1 MYFNGFWHSCS
12 LGRRNLHEINPALSA
27 MHTGRAQKHSLPPV
41 LRHIILL
48 IAWMTLLP
56 YSVKTGFAQT
66 LDRLQHPEHTANLK
80 NPDSLLIKLKANYNA
95 ALTKSNEVQ
104 AAGYSQ
110 QIGRL
115 LFISGHYPQSL
126 DYLLKAEKSLR
137 NVGQK
142 KMLAVNLNM
151 LGELYYRTRRP
162 QLARKQYDEALSIY
176 ENLKQESGKAEIY
189 GRLGHLYEK
198 REMYDSAF
206 YFQRKALQ
214 SYQLDR
220 HIDGAAKIYENIGSI
235 YEDLEKYDSAY
246 YYFNK
251 AYTLNAQTHNARAQ
265 VEVVNNL
272 GDVLRKTGRFREGLA
287 YSMQTLQL
295 AQTHGERYQISSAYN
310 DIAKAYNLLSRNDSA
325 FHYLTLSRNLLNDIY
340 SEESNKQLALLQT
353 LYEIEKKDNEIAQLT
368 QARRIDTLIS
378 IATGIVIVLVI
389 AVAALI
395 ISRQRLKIRNEQ
407 KLRAQHK
414 QVYEAQNQLMEVELK
429 NKKLEEENLKQQL
442 ETKTQELTSYTLH
455 VIRKNQLLEDLRL
468 KLDEMIRD
476 DKRDQRK
483 QIKALS
489 EQISEGLQDD
499 QHWEEFRGIFEQVH
513 QSFFDRL
520 QQQTGP
526 LTANDLRLIALIKM
540 NLTSSDIA
548 TLLGIS
554 QDSLRVI
561 RHRLRKKLNLA
572 AGDNL
577 SAYIQSI

>member
-1 MYFNGFWHSCS
+1 
-12 LGRRNLHEINPALSA
+12 
-27 MHTGRAQKHSLPPV
+27 MHTGRAKKHSPSP
-41 LRHIILL
+41 ILL
-48 IAWMTLLP
+48 RITLLAVWIVTI
-56 YSVKTGFAQT
+56 SCVFIQTTFAQE
-66 LDRLQHPEHTANLK
+66 PERNIPASPQNS
-80 NPDSLLIKLKANYNA
+80 DSLLIGLKANYNSA
-95 ALTKSNEVQ
+95 VGKNNDVE
-104 AAGYSQ
+104 AAGYLQ

-126 DYLLKAEKSLR
+126 DYLLRAEKIFR
-137 NVGQK
+137 NKDQK

-162 QLARKQYDEALSIY
+162 QLARKQYDEALAIY
-176 ENLKQESGKAEIY
+176 QNLRQESGKAEIY
-189 GRLGHLYEK
+189 GRIGHLYEK

-206 YFQRKALQ
+206 YFQRKALH
-214 SYQLDR
+214 SYQLD
-220 HIDGAAKIYENIGSI
+220 HHTDGAAKIYENIGSI
-235 YEDLEKYDSAY
+235 YEDLERYDSAY
-246 YYFNK
+246 FYFNK
-251 AYTLNAQTHNARAQ
+251 AYTLNAQTHNRRAQ

-272 GDVLRKTGRFREGLA
+272 GDVLRKTGKFREGLA
-287 YSMQTLQL
+287 YSFQSLKL
-295 AQTHGERYQISSAYN
+295 AQTSGERYQISSAYS
-310 DIAKAYNLLSRNDSA
+310 DISKAYNLLARNDSA
-325 FHYLTLSRNLLNDIY
+325 FHYLTLSRGMLNDIY

-353 LYEIEKKDNEIAQLT
+353 LYEIEKKDNEIEQLT

-378 IATGIVIVLVI
+378 IATGIVVVLVI
-389 AVAALI
+389 VVAALI

-429 NKKLEEENLKQQL
+429 NKKLEEEHLKQQL
-442 ETKTQELTSYTLH
+442 ETKTQELSSYTLH
-455 VIRKNQLLEDLRL
+455 VIRKNQLLEDLRA
-468 KLDEMIRD
+468 KLDEMIKD

-489 EQISEGLQDD
+489 EQIGDGLQDN

-540 NLTSSDIA
+540 NLTSTDIA

>member
-1 MYFNGFWHSCS
+1 M
-12 LGRRNLHEINPALSA
+12 LA
-27 MHTGRAQKHSLPPV
+27 
-41 LRHIILL
+41 
-48 IAWMTLLP
+48 
-56 YSVKTGFAQT
+56 
-66 LDRLQHPEHTANLK
+66 ANL
-80 NPDSLLIKLKANYNA
+80 D
-95 ALTKSNEVQ
+95 
-104 AAGYSQ
+104 
-110 QIGRL
+110 
-115 LFISGHYPQSL
+115 
-126 DYLLKAEKSLR
+126 
-137 NVGQK
+137 
-142 KMLAVNLNM
+142 M
-151 LGELYYRTRRP
+151 LGELYYRSRRP
-162 QLARKQYDEALSIY
+162 QLARKQYDEALGIY
-176 ENLKQESGKAEIY
+176 QSLKMESGKAEIY
-189 GRLGHLYEK
+189 GRIGHLYEK

-214 SYQLDR
+214 SYELDR
-220 HIDGAAKIYENIGSI
+220 HTDGAAKIYENIGSI

-246 YYFNK
+246 FYFNK
-251 AYTLNAQTHNARAQ
+251 AYVLNAQTNNARAQ

-287 YSMQTLQL
+287 HSIQSLNL
-295 AQTHGERYQISSAYN
+295 ARTHGERYQISSAYY
-310 DIAKAYNLLSRNDSA
+310 DISKAYNLLNRNDSA
-325 FHYLTLSRNLLNDIY
+325 FHYLALSRSLLNDIY

-353 LYEIEKKDNEIAQLT
+353 LYEIEKKDSEIAQLT

-378 IATGIVIVLVI
+378 IATGVVIILIIV
-389 AVAALI
+389 VAALI

-429 NKKLEEENLKQQL
+429 NKKLEEEHLKQQL
-442 ETKTQELTSYTLH
+442 ETKTQELSSYTLH
-455 VIRKNQLLEDLRL
+455 VIRKNQLLEDLRT
-468 KLDEMIRD
+468 KLDEMIKD

-483 QIKALS
+483 QIRALS
-489 EQISEGLQDD
+489 EQIGEGLQDN

-540 NLTSSDIA
+540 NLTSADIA

-561 RHRLRKKLNLA
+561 RHRLRKKLSLA

>member
-1 MYFNGFWHSCS
+1 MY
-12 LGRRNLHEINPALSA
+12 
-27 MHTGRAQKHSLPPV
+27 TGRAKKHSPSPIQSG
-41 LRHIILL
+41 IILL
-48 IAWMTLLP
+48 MAWIISAPCLSIQT
-56 YSVKTGFAQT
+56 TFAQT
-66 LDRLQHPEHTANLK
+66 NFNEPDRGIPASPR
-80 NPDSLLIKLKANYNA
+80 NPDSLLIGLKAGYNSA
-95 ALTKSNEVQ
+95 VGKGDQME
-104 AAGYSQ
+104 AAGYLQ

-126 DYLLKAEKSLR
+126 DYLLQAEKMFRSQS
-137 NVGQK
+137 QK

-162 QLARKQYDEALSIY
+162 QLARKQYDEALAIY
-176 ENLKQESGKAEIY
+176 ENLGQESGKAEIY
-189 GRLGHLYEK
+189 GRIGHLYEK

-206 YFQRKALQ
+206 HFQRQALQ
-214 SYQLDR
+214 AYQLDR
-220 HIDGAAKIYENIGSI
+220 HTSGAAKIYENIGSI

-246 YYFNK
+246 FYFNK
-251 AYTLNAQTHNARAQ
+251 AYVLNAQMRNTHAQ

-272 GDVLRKTGRFREGLA
+272 GDVLRKTGRFREGLV
-287 YSMQTLQL
+287 YSMQSLKL
-295 AQTHGERYQISSAYN
+295 ARTSGERYQISSAYN
-310 DIAKAYNLLSRNDSA
+310 DISKAYNLLARNDSA
-325 FHYLTLSRNLLNDIY
+325 FHYLSLSRSLLNDIY

-353 LYEIEKKDNEIAQLT
+353 LYEIEKKDNEIEQLT

-378 IATGIVIVLVI
+378 IATGIVVILVI
-389 AVAALI
+389 ALAVLI

-414 QVYEAQNQLMEVELK
+414 QVYEAQNLLMEVELK
-429 NKKLEEENLKQQL
+429 NKKLEEEHLKQQL
-442 ETKTQELTSYTLH
+442 ETKTQELSSYTLH
-455 VIRKNQLLEDLRL
+455 VIRKNQLLEDLRA
-468 KLDEMIRD
+468 KLDEMIKD

-483 QIKALS
+483 QIRALS
-489 EQISEGLQDD
+489 EQIGEGLQDD
-499 QHWEEFRGIFEQVH
+499 RHWEEFRGIFEQVH

-540 NLTSSDIA
+540 NLTSADIA

-554 QDSLRVI
+554 QDSLRVV

>member
-1 MYFNGFWHSCS
+1 MHNCRAKEHSSPPILSGIVLFAWIISISCTFVQTVS
-12 LGRRNLHEINPALSA
+12 GQANFTERGVPASP
-27 MHTGRAQKHSLPPV
+27 Q
-41 LRHIILL
+41 
-48 IAWMTLLP
+48 
-56 YSVKTGFAQT
+56 
-66 LDRLQHPEHTANLK
+66 
-80 NPDSLLIKLKANYNA
+80 NPDSLLIGLKTNYNSA
-95 ALTKSNEVQ
+95 VGKNNELE
-104 AAGYSQ
+104 AAGYLQ

-126 DYLLKAEKSLR
+126 DYLLKAEKIFR
-137 NVGQK
+137 NRGQK
-142 KMLAVNLNM
+142 KMLAANLNM

-162 QLARKQYDEALSIY
+162 QLARKQYDEALIIY
-176 ENLKQESGKAEIY
+176 QNLRQESGKAEIY
-189 GRLGHLYEK
+189 GRIGHLYEK

-206 YFQRKALQ
+206 YFQHKALH
-214 SYQLDR
+214 SYELDR
-220 HIDGAAKIYENIGSI
+220 RTDGAAKIYENIGSI
-235 YEDLEKYDSAY
+235 YEDLGKYDSAY
-246 YYFNK
+246 FYFNK
-251 AYTLNAQTHNARAQ
+251 AYALNARTHNARAQ

-287 YSMQTLQL
+287 YSLQSLKL
-295 AQTHGERYQISSAYN
+295 AQTNGERYQISSAYN
-310 DIAKAYNLLSRNDSA
+310 DIAKTYNLLVRNDSA
-325 FHYLTLSRNLLNDIY
+325 FHYLALSRSLLNDIY

-378 IATGIVIVLVI
+378 IATGIVIVLII

-407 KLRAQHK
+407 KLLAQHK
-414 QVYEAQNQLMEVELK
+414 QVYEAQSQLMEAELK

-442 ETKTQELTSYTLH
+442 ETKTQELSSYTLH
-455 VIRKNQLLEDLRL
+455 VIRKNQLLEDLRAR
-468 KLDEMIRD
+468 LDEMIKD

-489 EQISEGLQDD
+489 EQIGEGLQDNR
-499 QHWEEFRGIFEQVH
+499 HWEEFRGIFEQVH

-540 NLTSSDIA
+540 NLTSADIA

-572 AGDNL
+572 PGDNL

>member
-1 MYFNGFWHSCS
+1 
-12 LGRRNLHEINPALSA
+12 
-27 MHTGRAQKHSLPPV
+27 MHTGRARKRFSPPTHSAAI
-41 LRHIILL
+41 RILSGTA
-48 IAWMTLLP
+48 IFLLF
-56 YSVKTGFAQT
+56 VTQHLFAQSAHP
-66 LDRLQHPEHTANLK
+66 LPEPEHSIPASPH
-80 NPDSLLIKLKANYNA
+80 NPDSLLIGLKANYYA
-95 ALTKSNEVQ
+95 AIAKNNEGE
-104 AAGYSQ
+104 AAGYLQ

-126 DYLLKAEKSLR
+126 DYLLQAEKTYR
-137 NVGQK
+137 HTGRK
-142 KMLAVNLNM
+142 KMLAANLDM
-151 LGELYYRTRRP
+151 LGELYYRSRRP
-162 QLARKQYDEALSIY
+162 QLARKQYDEALGIY
-176 ENLKQESGKAEIY
+176 QSLKMESGKAEIY
-189 GRLGHLYEK
+189 GRIGHLYEK

-214 SYQLDR
+214 SYELDR
-220 HIDGAAKIYENIGSI
+220 HTDGAAKIYENIGSI
-235 YEDLEKYDSAY
+235 YEDLEEYDSAY
-246 YYFNK
+246 FYFNK
-251 AYTLNAQTHNARAQ
+251 AYVLNAQTNNARAQ

-287 YSMQTLQL
+287 HSIQSLNL
-295 AQTHGERYQISSAYN
+295 ARTHGERYQISSAYY
-310 DIAKAYNLLSRNDSA
+310 DISKAYNLLNRNDSA
-325 FHYLTLSRNLLNDIY
+325 FHYLALSRSLLNDIY

-353 LYEIEKKDNEIAQLT
+353 LYEIEKKDSEIAQLT

-378 IATGIVIVLVI
+378 IATGVVIILVIV
-389 AVAALI
+389 VAALI

-429 NKKLEEENLKQQL
+429 NKKLEEEHLKQQL
-442 ETKTQELTSYTLH
+442 ETKTQELSSYTLH
-455 VIRKNQLLEDLRL
+455 VIRKNQLLEDLRT
-468 KLDEMIRD
+468 KLEEMIKD

-483 QIKALS
+483 QIRALS
-489 EQISEGLQDD
+489 EQIGEGLQDN

-540 NLTSSDIA
+540 NLTSADIA

-561 RHRLRKKLNLA
+561 RHRLRKKLNLT

>member
-1 MYFNGFWHSCS
+1 MQVH
-12 LGRRNLHEINPALSA
+12 RRNLHEINPALSA
-27 MHTGRAQKHSLPPV
+27 MHTGRAKKHSPSPILPG
-41 LRHIILL
+41 IILL
-48 IAWMTLLP
+48 LTWIISIP
-56 YSVKTGFAQT
+56 CFSVQTAFAQT
-66 LDRLQHPEHTANLK
+66 DFKEPDRSIPASPQ
-80 NPDSLLIKLKANYNA
+80 NPDSLLIGLKANYNSA
-95 ALTKSNEVQ
+95 IGKNNEVE
-104 AAGYSQ
+104 AAGYLQ

-126 DYLLKAEKSLR
+126 DYLLQAEKIFR
-137 NVGQK
+137 NKDQQ

-162 QLARKQYDEALSIY
+162 QLARKQFDEALIIY
-176 ENLKQESGKAEIY
+176 QNLKQEAGKAEIY
-189 GRLGHLYEK
+189 GRIGHLYEK

-206 YFQRKALQ
+206 HFQRKALQ

-220 HIDGAAKIYENIGSI
+220 HTDGAAKIYENIGSI

-246 YYFNK
+246 FYFNK
-251 AYTLNAQTHNARAQ
+251 AYTLNAHTHNARAQ

-272 GDVLRKTGRFREGLA
+272 GDVLRKTGRFREGLV
-287 YSMQTLQL
+287 YSIQSLKL
-295 AQTHGERYQISSAYN
+295 AQTNGERYQISSAYN
-310 DIAKAYNLLSRNDSA
+310 DISKAYNLLARNDSA
-325 FHYLTLSRNLLNDIY
+325 FHYLTLSRSLLNDIY

-353 LYEIEKKDNEIAQLT
+353 LYEIEKKDNEIEQLT

-378 IATGIVIVLVI
+378 IATGIVVVLVI

-429 NKKLEEENLKQQL
+429 NKKLEEEHLKQQL
-442 ETKTQELTSYTLH
+442 ETKTQELSSYTLH
-455 VIRKNQLLEDLRL
+455 VIRKNQLLEDLRA
-468 KLDEMIRD
+468 KLDEMIKD

-489 EQISEGLQDD
+489 EQIGEGLQDN

-540 NLTSSDIA
+540 NLTSTDIA

>member
-1 MYFNGFWHSCS
+1 
-12 LGRRNLHEINPALSA
+12 
-27 MHTGRAQKHSLPPV
+27 MHDGRALQHSVPPKCSG
-41 LRHIILL
+41 LL
-48 IAWMTLLP
+48 MLWAWVMPLLFIQH
-56 YSVKTGFAQT
+56 TFAQA
-66 LDRLQHPEHTANLK
+66 DHEPHHAERSIPASPQNS
-80 NPDSLLIKLKANYNA
+80 DSLLIQLKSRYNKAIMANQ
-95 ALTKSNEVQ
+95 EME
-104 AAGYSQ
+104 AAGHSQ

-126 DYLLKAEKSLR
+126 DYLLRAEKIYR
-137 NVGQK
+137 NRDQK
-142 KMLAVNLNM
+142 AMLAANLDM
-151 LGELYYRTRRP
+151 LGELYYRTRRAY
-162 QLARKQYDEALSIY
+162 LARKQYDEALTIY
-176 ENLKQESGKAEIY
+176 QALRRESGKAEIY
-189 GRLGHLYEK
+189 GRIGHLYEK

-220 HIDGAAKIYENIGSI
+220 RNDGAAKIYENIGSI

-246 YYFNK
+246 FYFNK
-251 AYTLNAQTHNARAQ
+251 AYVLNAQTRNARAQ
-265 VEVVNNL
+265 VEVLNNL

-287 YSMQTLQL
+287 YSLQSLHL
-295 AQTHGERYQISSAYN
+295 AQTHGERYQISSAYY
-310 DIAKAYNLLSRNDSA
+310 DIAKSYNLLARNDSA
-325 FHYLTLSRNLLNDIY
+325 FHYLTLSRSLLNDIY

-368 QARRIDTLIS
+368 QARRIDTLIT
-378 IATGIVIVLVI
+378 IATGIVVVLVI
-389 AVAALI
+389 VVAVLI

-414 QVYEAQNQLMEVELK
+414 QVYEAQNQLMEAELK

-442 ETKTQELTSYTLH
+442 ETKTQELSSYTLH
-455 VIRKNQLLEDLRL
+455 VIRKNQLLEDLRT

-483 QIKALS
+483 QIRALS
-489 EQISEGLQDD
+489 EQIGEGLQDD

-572 AGDNL
+572 PGDNL

>member
-1 MYFNGFWHSCS
+1 
-12 LGRRNLHEINPALSA
+12 
-27 MHTGRAQKHSLPPV
+27 
-41 LRHIILL
+41 
-48 IAWMTLLP
+48 MTLLAVWIL
-56 YSVKTGFAQT
+56 SLSCVFIQT
-66 LDRLQHPEHTANLK
+66 TFGQKPERNIPASPQNS
-80 NPDSLLIKLKANYNA
+80 DSLLIGLKANYNSA
-95 ALTKSNEVQ
+95 VGKNNDVE
-104 AAGYSQ
+104 AAGFLQ

-126 DYLLKAEKSLR
+126 DYLLQAEKIFRSK
-137 NVGQK
+137 GQQ

-162 QLARKQYDEALSIY
+162 QLARKQFDEALAIY
-176 ENLKQESGKAEIY
+176 QNLGQESGKAEIY
-189 GRLGHLYEK
+189 GRIGHLYEK

-220 HIDGAAKIYENIGSI
+220 HPGGAAKIYENIGSI

-246 YYFNK
+246 FYFNK
-251 AYTLNAQTHNARAQ
+251 AYALNAQTHNPRAQ

-272 GDVLRKTGRFREGLA
+272 GDVLRKTGKFRDGLT
-287 YSMQTLQL
+287 YSFQSLKL
-295 AQTHGERYQISSAYN
+295 AQTSGERYQISSAYN
-310 DIAKAYNLLSRNDSA
+310 DISKAYNLLARNDSA
-325 FHYLTLSRNLLNDIY
+325 FHYLTLSRSLLNDIY

-353 LYEIEKKDNEIAQLT
+353 LYEIEKKDNEIEQLT

-378 IATGIVIVLVI
+378 IATGIVVVLVI
-389 AVAALI
+389 VVAALI

-414 QVYEAQNQLMEVELK
+414 QVYEAQNQLMEVELR
-429 NKKLEEENLKQQL
+429 NKQLEEEHLKQQL
-442 ETKTQELTSYTLH
+442 ETKTQELSSYTLH
-455 VIRKNQLLEDLRL
+455 VIRKNQLLEDIRA
-468 KLDEMIRD
+468 KLDEMIKD

-489 EQISEGLQDD
+489 EQIGEGLQDD

-540 NLTSSDIA
+540 NLTSTDIA

>member
-1 MYFNGFWHSCS
+1 MYFNGFWHSYRV
-12 LGRRNLHEINPALSA
+12 GRRNLREINPALSA
-27 MHTGRAQKHSLPPV
+27 MYTGRAKKHSSSPTVPG
-41 LRHIILL
+41 
-48 IAWMTLLP
+48 MTLLAAWII
-56 YSVKTGFAQT
+56 SISCIFIQAAFAQE
-66 LDRLQHPEHTANLK
+66 PERNIPASPQ
-80 NPDSLLIKLKANYNA
+80 NPDSLLIGLKANYNSA
-95 ALTKSNEVQ
+95 VGKNNDVE
-104 AAGYSQ
+104 AAGYLQ

-126 DYLLKAEKSLR
+126 DYLLRAEKIFR
-137 NVGQK
+137 NRDHK
-142 KMLAVNLNM
+142 KMLAGNLNM

-162 QLARKQYDEALSIY
+162 QLARKQYDEALEIY
-176 ENLKQESGKAEIY
+176 QNLREESGKAEIY
-189 GRLGHLYEK
+189 GRIGHLYEK

-220 HIDGAAKIYENIGSI
+220 HTDGAAKIYENIGSI

-246 YYFNK
+246 FYFNR
-251 AYTLNAQTHNARAQ
+251 AYTLNTQTHNARAQ

-287 YSMQTLQL
+287 YSFQSLKL
-295 AQTHGERYQISSAYN
+295 AQTSGERYQISSAYN
-310 DIAKAYNLLSRNDSA
+310 DISKAYNLLARNDSA
-325 FHYLTLSRNLLNDIY
+325 YHYLTLSRSLLNDIY

-353 LYEIEKKDNEIAQLT
+353 LYEIEKKDNEIEQLT

-378 IATGIVIVLVI
+378 IATGIVVVLVI
-389 AVAALI
+389 VVAALI

-429 NKKLEEENLKQQL
+429 NKKLEEEHLKQQL
-442 ETKTQELTSYTLH
+442 ETKTQELSSYTLH
-455 VIRKNQLLEDLRL
+455 VIRKNQLLEDLRA
-468 KLDEMIRD
+468 KLDEMIKD

-489 EQISEGLQDD
+489 EQIGEGLQDN

-540 NLTSSDIA
+540 NLTSTDIA

>member
-1 MYFNGFWHSCS
+1 
-12 LGRRNLHEINPALSA
+12 
-27 MHTGRAQKHSLPPV
+27 MHTGRARKRFSPPTHSAA
-41 LRHIILL
+41 LRILSGTV
-48 IAWMTLLP
+48 MFLLFVTQ
-56 YSVKTGFAQT
+56 YLFAQSGRP
-66 LDRLQHPEHTANLK
+66 LPEPEHSIPASPH
-80 NPDSLLIKLKANYNA
+80 NPDSLLIGLKANYYA
-95 ALTKSNEVQ
+95 AIAKNNEVN
-104 AAGYSQ
+104 AAGYLQ

-126 DYLLKAEKSLR
+126 DYLLQAEKTYR
-137 NVGQK
+137 HTGRK
-142 KMLAVNLNM
+142 EMLAANLDM
-151 LGELYYRTRRP
+151 LGELYYRSRRP
-162 QLARKQYDEALSIY
+162 QLARKQYDEALGIY
-176 ENLKQESGKAEIY
+176 QSLKMESGKAEIY
-189 GRLGHLYEK
+189 GRIGHLYEK

-214 SYQLDR
+214 SYELDR
-220 HIDGAAKIYENIGSI
+220 HTDGAAKIYENIGSI

-246 YYFNK
+246 FYFNK
-251 AYTLNAQTHNARAQ
+251 AYVLNAQTNNARAQ

-272 GDVLRKTGRFREGLA
+272 GDVLRKTGRFREGL
-287 YSMQTLQL
+287 SHSIQSLNL
-295 AQTHGERYQISSAYN
+295 ARTHGERYQISSAYY
-310 DIAKAYNLLSRNDSA
+310 DISKAYNLLNRNDSA
-325 FHYLTLSRNLLNDIY
+325 FHYLALSRSLLNDIY

-353 LYEIEKKDNEIAQLT
+353 LYEIEKKDSEIAQLT

-378 IATGIVIVLVI
+378 IATGVVIILIIV
-389 AVAALI
+389 VAALI

-429 NKKLEEENLKQQL
+429 NKKLEEEHLKQQL
-442 ETKTQELTSYTLH
+442 ETKTQELSSYTLH
-455 VIRKNQLLEDLRL
+455 VIRKNQLLEDLRT
-468 KLDEMIRD
+468 KLDEMIKD

-483 QIKALS
+483 QIRALS
-489 EQISEGLQDD
+489 EQIGEGLQDN

-540 NLTSSDIA
+540 NLTSADIA

>member
-1 MYFNGFWHSCS
+1 MIW
-12 LGRRNLHEINPALSA
+12 IASA
-27 MHTGRAQKHSLPPV
+27 MHS
-41 LRHIILL
+41 
-48 IAWMTLLP
+48 
-56 YSVKTGFAQT
+56 FAQN
-66 LDRLQHPEHTANLK
+66 RLQSDTEREIPASPQ
-80 NPDSLLIKLKANYNA
+80 NPDSLLLQLKGHYNA
-95 ALTKSNEVQ
+95 AVAQNNEQQ
-104 AAGYSQ
+104 AAGYLQ
-110 QIGRL
+110 QIGQL

-126 DYLLKAEKSLR
+126 DYLLQAEKIFR
-137 NVGQK
+137 NRNRQHL
-142 KMLAVNLNM
+142 LAANLDM

-162 QLARKQYDEALSIY
+162 QLARKQYDEALAIY
-176 ENLKQESGKAEIY
+176 QNLKQESGKAEIY
-189 GRLGHLYEK
+189 GRIGHLYEK

-220 HIDGAAKIYENIGSI
+220 HTDGAAKIYENIGSI
-235 YEDLEKYDSAY
+235 YEDLEQYDSAY
-246 YYFNK
+246 YYFNR
-251 AYTLNAQTHNARAQ
+251 AYALNTQTRNVRAQ

-272 GDVLRKTGRFREGLA
+272 GDVLRKTGRFREGLS
-287 YSMQTLQL
+287 YSIQSLNL
-295 AQTHGERYQISSAYN
+295 AQTNGERYQVSSAYN
-310 DIAKAYNLLSRNDSA
+310 DIAKAYNLLARNDSA
-325 FHYLTLSRNLLNDIY
+325 FHYLTLSRTLLNDIY

-353 LYEIEKKDNEIAQLT
+353 LYEIEKKDNEIQQLT

-378 IATGIVIVLVI
+378 IATGVVIILVI
-389 AVAALI
+389 LVAALI

-414 QVYEAQNQLMEVELK
+414 QVYETRNQLMEVELK
-429 NKKLEEENLKQQL
+429 NKKLEEEHLKQQL
-442 ETKTQELTSYTLH
+442 ETKTQELSSYTLH
-455 VIRKNQLLEDLRL
+455 VIRKNQLLEDLRTR
-468 KLDEMIRD
+468 LDEMIKD

-483 QIKALS
+483 QIRALS
-489 EQISEGLQDD
+489 GQISEGLQDD

-540 NLTSSDIA
+540 NLTSADIA

>member
-1 MYFNGFWHSCS
+1 MQAR
-12 LGRRNLHEINPALSA
+12 RRNLHEINPALSA
-27 MHTGRAQKHSLPPV
+27 MHTGRAKKHSPPPI
-41 LRHIILL
+41 HIAIILL
-48 IAWMTLLP
+48 MSWMISISCTFQNA
-56 YSVKTGFAQT
+56 FAQT
-66 LDRLQHPEHTANLK
+66 DIPEAEPGTTASPH
-80 NPDSLLIKLKANYNA
+80 NPDSLLIGLKASYNLA
-95 ALTKSNEVQ
+95 IGKNNEVE
-104 AAGYSQ
+104 AAGYLQ

-126 DYLLKAEKSLR
+126 DYLLKAEKIFR
-137 NVGQK
+137 NQDQK
-142 KMLAVNLNM
+142 KMLAENLNM

-162 QLARKQYDEALSIY
+162 QLARKQYDEALAIY
-176 ENLKQESGKAEIY
+176 QALNQQSGKAEIY
-189 GRLGHLYEK
+189 GRIGHLYEK

-206 YFQRKALQ
+206 HFQRKALQ
-214 SYQLDR
+214 SYQLDQ
-220 HIDGAAKIYENIGSI
+220 HKDGAAKIYENIGSI

-246 YYFNK
+246 FYFNK
-251 AYTLNAQTHNARAQ
+251 AYVLNTQTRNARAQ

-287 YSMQTLQL
+287 FSQQSLQL
-295 AQTHGERYQISSAYN
+295 AQTSGERYQISSAYN

-325 FHYLTLSRNLLNDIY
+325 FHYLTLSRSLLNDIY

-353 LYEIEKKDNEIAQLT
+353 LYEIEKKDNEIEQLT

-378 IATGIVIVLVI
+378 IATGVVVILII
-389 AVAALI
+389 ALAVLI

-414 QVYEAQNQLMEVELK
+414 QVYEAQNQVMEVELK
-429 NKKLEEENLKQQL
+429 NKQLEEENLKQQL
-442 ETKTQELTSYTLH
+442 ETKTQELSSYTLH
-455 VIRKNQLLEDLRL
+455 VIRKNQLLEDLRTR
-468 KLDEMIRD
+468 LDEMIKD

-540 NLTSSDIA
+540 NLTSTDIA

>member
-1 MYFNGFWHSCS
+1 MYFNGFWHSYR
-12 LGRRNLHEINPALSA
+12 GRRRNLREINPALSA
-27 MHTGRAQKHSLPPV
+27 MHTGRAKKHSPSPILP
-41 LRHIILL
+41 R
-48 IAWMTLLP
+48 MTLLAVWIL
-56 YSVKTGFAQT
+56 SLSCVFIQT
-66 LDRLQHPEHTANLK
+66 TFGQKPERNIPASPQNS
-80 NPDSLLIKLKANYNA
+80 DSLLIGLKANYNSA
-95 ALTKSNEVQ
+95 VGKNNDVE
-104 AAGYSQ
+104 AAGFLQ

-126 DYLLKAEKSLR
+126 DYLLQAEKIFRSK
-137 NVGQK
+137 GQQ

-162 QLARKQYDEALSIY
+162 QLARKQFDEALAIY
-176 ENLKQESGKAEIY
+176 QNLGQESGKAEIY
-189 GRLGHLYEK
+189 GRIGHLYEK

-220 HIDGAAKIYENIGSI
+220 HPGGAAKIYENIGSI

-246 YYFNK
+246 FYFNK
-251 AYTLNAQTHNARAQ
+251 AYALNAQTHNPRAQ

-272 GDVLRKTGRFREGLA
+272 GDVLRKTGKFRDGLT
-287 YSMQTLQL
+287 YSFQSLKL
-295 AQTHGERYQISSAYN
+295 AQTSGERYQISSAYN
-310 DIAKAYNLLSRNDSA
+310 DISKAYNLLARNDSA
-325 FHYLTLSRNLLNDIY
+325 FHYLTLSRSLLNDIY

-353 LYEIEKKDNEIAQLT
+353 LYEIEKKDNEIEQLT

-378 IATGIVIVLVI
+378 IATGIVVVLVI
-389 AVAALI
+389 VVAALI

-414 QVYEAQNQLMEVELK
+414 QVYEAQNQLMEVELR
-429 NKKLEEENLKQQL
+429 NKQLEEEHLKQQL
-442 ETKTQELTSYTLH
+442 ETKTQELSSYTLH
-455 VIRKNQLLEDLRL
+455 VIRKNQLLEDIRA
-468 KLDEMIRD
+468 KLDEMIKD

-489 EQISEGLQDD
+489 EQIGEGLQDD

-540 NLTSSDIA
+540 NLTSTDIA